1 MLSHLIKSIPVLIL
15 CGGKGSRLDHEGN
28 IKAKPMVNIGNK
40 PMLMHI
46 IENFN
51 KQGFEKFIFC
61 LGHKAESIINYFL
74 IYNKKKIKIIY
85 KKKNIIN
92 FFYKSNKINFEGHLL
107 LTGINTGTG
116 GRILKSSKL
125 LNLNEDFIMSYGDGL
140 SNINIKKLLRF
151 HYKKKA
157 MVTLTAVRPKQRYG
171 VLKIKKNRVNYFDNS
186 KQKSDIHINGG
197 FFVIAKECIKKIK
210 NTKIYWEKEPLSY
223 YLRVKKLF
231 AYKHDGFWKSL
242 DTLKDKNDFN
252 ELIKNKKTP
261 WKI

>member
-1 MLSHLIKSIPVLIL
+1 MT
-15 CGGKGSRLDHEGN
+15 R
-28 IKAKPMVNIGNK
+28 
-40 PMLMHI
+40 
-46 IENFN
+46 
-51 KQGFEKFIFC
+51 
-61 LGHKAESIINYFL
+61 
-74 IYNKKKIKIIY
+74 
-85 KKKNIIN
+85 
-92 FFYKSNKINFEGHLL
+92 
-107 LTGINTGTG
+107 
-116 GRILKSSKL
+116 
-125 LNLNEDFIMSYGDGL
+125 
-140 SNINIKKLLRF
+140 
-151 HYKKKA
+151 
-157 MVTLTAVRPKQRYG
+157 
-171 VLKIKKNRVNYFDNS
+171 LKIKKNRVNYFDNS